1 MAADL
6 EDAGVRILGA
16 LQDPACAEGGD
27 LFWLDA
33 STLAVGLGYRTNDD
47 GVATLRRLLPGVE
60 ILTFDL
66 PHLRGPAECLHL
78 LSLLSP
84 LDRDLVVGF
93 PPLMPVRLMRELSA
107 RGIALV
113 EVPEGEFDTMGAN
126 VLALAPRVALAL
138 EGNAETPPPDGG
150 RRGRGRHLPRRRDQ
164 PQG

>member
-6 EDAGVRILGA
+6 EDVGVPSSKR
-16 LQDPACAEGGD
+16 DPACAEGGD

-84 LDRDLVVGF
+84 LDRDLVVAS
-93 PPLMPVRLMRELSA
+93 PLMPVRLMRELSA

-138 EGNAETPPPDGG
+138 EATRRPPPDGG